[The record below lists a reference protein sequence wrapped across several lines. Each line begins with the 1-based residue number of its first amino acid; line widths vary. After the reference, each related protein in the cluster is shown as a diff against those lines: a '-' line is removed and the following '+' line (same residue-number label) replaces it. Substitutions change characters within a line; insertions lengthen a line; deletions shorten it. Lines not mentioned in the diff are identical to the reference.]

1 MRGTHFN
8 RIFVVVLAATAAVA
22 ACGGDSSGT
31 SSDDAGADE
40 GGDPGS
46 DGSVSGLDGSTS
58 GGKDA
63 TVTDGSGASDG
74 SMSSKDGSS
83 VDGSSVDGSSVDASF
98 DAGFD
103 ANDGA
108 VQDGPDLP
116 PAPFPTTT
124 PLLFGYTL
132 QDAFPNVVQAPCG
145 LCGAIDMDWATG
157 TAAPFYLHRQGY
169 ILRLPAASDRELILD
184 FSSEVYAND
193 EAGALGMALHPK
205 FATTNPYAYIWY
217 NWTNNGGATTHQK
230 LSRFTY
236 NPGTKVFSAASE
248 LVLVDQTETTH
259 FHNGA
264 HIRFGPDG
272 FLYFGN
278 GDDQNT
284 AVTTQTLKGGLFSG
298 VFRIDV
304 DMQGGAISHAPPKQ
318 PLNAVT
324 QGYFIPNS
332 NPFVGQAGVAEEYYA
347 LGFRNPYSFNFDK
360 LNGNLWLGDVGDTWR
375 EEVDQVLP
383 GGNYGWPIF
392 EGDKRRSA
400 GNTVIGVPYL
410 PLFAYTH
417 ASIGDL
423 TATMAGYPYRGAA
436 LPELAGKFIFS
447 DWPTGRI
454 WALDTATGVRTS
466 LLETNWTNAPLGFGQ
481 DLNGEL
487 YIISFKRILKLVRAP
502 APHTVPAKL
511 SDTNFFRNL
520 QTLKTSSY
528 LIPYSIMSPL
538 WSDAAAKQR
547 WTIIPAG
554 QTATMN
560 ADGTV
565 TLPVGSMMVKQF
577 DLPAIAQPIN
587 RTKRLETRVMVVG
600 TDTTYGV
607 SYRWRADGSDADL
620 MYDAIDEHINDVN
633 GAEARDWHFPS
644 QGECWSCHRPENR
657 ILGFKGEQMNFTLG
671 GGMNQ
676 LSYLATQNV
685 FDGVS
690 IANSPAPLVS
700 PADGAQ
706 TIDAR
711 AQAWLAA
718 NCSSCHNGFA
728 SFLGSGTTWNA
739 KPGVPIGSRGL
750 VNVQTA
756 NFPMAQAFGLPN
768 APLIAPGNP
777 AGSLLMQRIN
787 SVDVDLRMPPLSRT
801 RVDPTGS
808 AVINAWITAGPP

>member
-8 RIFVVVLAATAAVA
+8 RIFVVMLAATAAVA
-22 ACGGDSSGT
+22 ACGGDSSGEGGENQ
-31 SSDDAGADE
+31 DDGGADD
-40 GGDPGS
+40 GGGPGS
-46 DGSVSGLDGSTS
+46 DGSVGGKDGSS

-63 TVTDGSGASDG
+63 TVTDGSNGTDG
-74 SMSSKDGSS
+74 SMAGKDGSF
-83 VDGSSVDGSSVDASF
+83 DGSSF
-98 DAGFD
+98 DSGVD

-116 PAPFPTTT
+116 PAPFPSTT

-132 QDAFPNVVQAPCG
+132 QDAFPNVVPAPCG
-145 LCGAIDMDWATG
+145 LCGAIDMDWNTG

-184 FSSEVYAND
+184 FSNRVYAND

-205 FATTNPYAYIWY
+205 FADPVTPKPYAYVWY
-217 NWTNNGGATTHQK
+217 NWTNNGGGTTHQK

-236 NPGTKVFSAASE
+236 NVNTKVFDSASE
-248 LVLVDQTETTH
+248 LVLVDQTESTH

-272 FLYFGN
+272 YLYFGN

-284 AVTTQTLKGGLFSG
+284 GVTAQTLNGGLFSG

-304 DMQGGAISHAPPKQ
+304 DMLGGAISHAPPKQ
-318 PLNAVT
+318 PQNAVT
-324 QGYFIPNS
+324 QGYFIPND
-332 NPFVGQAGVAEEYYA
+332 NPWVGVANAAEEYYA

-360 LNGNLWLGDVGDTWR
+360 LNGNLWLNDVGDTWR
-375 EEVDQVLP
+375 EEVDQVFP
-383 GGNYGWPIF
+383 KGNYGWPIF

-400 GNTVIGVPYL
+400 GNTTIGNPYL
-410 PLFAYTH
+410 PVFAYTH

-466 LLETNWTNAPLGFGQ
+466 LMETNWQNAPLGFGQ
-481 DLNGEL
+481 DMSGEL
-487 YIISFKRILKLVRAP
+487 YVISFKRILKLVRAP
-502 APHTVPAKL
+502 AHTVPAKL

-520 QTLKTSSY
+520 QTLKTSSS
-528 LIPYSIMSPL
+528 LVPYSIMSPL
-538 WSDAAAKQR
+538 WSDGAAKQR
-547 WTIIPAG
+547 WAYIPPG

-560 ADGTV
+560 ANGTA
-565 TLPVGSMMVKQF
+565 TLPVGSMLVKQF
-577 DLPAIAQPIN
+577 DLPAVAQPIN

-657 ILGFKGEQMNFTLG
+657 ILGFKGEQMNFPLA

-676 LSYLATQNV
+676 LTYLASQNV
-685 FDGVS
+685 FDGAS

-700 PADGAQ
+700 PADAMQ

-750 VNVQTA
+750 VNVATS
-756 NFPMAQAFGLPN
+756 NFPMAAAFGLPN

-787 SVDVDLRMPPLSRT
+787 STDVDLRMPPLSRT
-801 RVDPTGS
+801 RVDPVGS

>member
-1 MRGTHFN
+1 MRGKHFN
-8 RIFVVVLAATAAVA
+8 RLFIVVLAATAAVA
-22 ACGGDSSGT
+22 ACGGDSSSNNADDGGT
-31 SSDDAGADE
+31 QDGAG
-40 GGDPGS
+40 PS
-46 DGSVSGLDGSTS
+46 VDGSVSGKDGSTS

-63 TVTDGSGASDG
+63 AVTDGSSARDG
-74 SMSSKDGSS
+74 SMVGKDGSA
-83 VDGSSVDGSSVDASF
+83 VDASF
-98 DAGFD
+98 DSGVD
-103 ANDGA
+103 ANDSA

-116 PAPFPTTT
+116 PAPFPSTT

-132 QDAFPNVVQAPCG
+132 VDAFPSVNPVPCG

-169 ILRLPAASDRELILD
+169 ILRLPAASDRELLLD

-205 FATTNPYAYIWY
+205 FAAGQPYVYVWY

-230 LSRFTY
+230 LARFTY
-236 NPGTKVFSAASE
+236 NTATKVFDPASE
-248 LVLVDQTETTH
+248 LDLVDQTETTH

-264 HIRFGPDG
+264 KLRFGPDG

-284 AVTTQTLKGGLFSG
+284 AVTAQTLTGGLFSG

-304 DMQGGAISHAPPKQ
+304 DQDPAKGHAPPKQ

-324 QGYFIPNS
+324 QGYFIPNG
-332 NPFVGQAGVAEEYYA
+332 NPFVGVANAAEEYYA
-347 LGFRNPYSFNFDK
+347 LGFRNPYSFNFDSA
-360 LNGNLWLGDVGDTWR
+360 NGNLWLNDVGDTWR
-375 EEVDQVLP
+375 ESVDQVLL
-383 GGNYGWPIF
+383 GGNYRWPIF
-392 EGDKRRSA
+392 EGDLRRSA
-400 GNTVIGVPYL
+400 GNTTIGTAYVPK
-410 PLFAYTH
+410 FAYNH

-423 TATMAGYPYRGAA
+423 TATMAGYVYHGAA
-436 LPELAGKFIFS
+436 LPELAGKYIFS
-447 DWPTGRI
+447 DWPTGRV

-466 LLETNWTNAPLGFGQ
+466 LLETNWLNAPLGFGQ

-487 YIISFKRILKLVRAP
+487 YLISFKRILKLVRAP

-520 QTLKTSSY
+520 QTLKTSSS

-547 WTIIPAG
+547 WAYVPAG

-565 TLPVGSMMVKQF
+565 TLPAGSMMVKQF
-577 DLPAIAQPIN
+577 DLPAVAQPVN

-620 MYDAIDEHINDVN
+620 VYDAIDEHINDAN
-633 GAEARDWHFPS
+633 AAEARDWHFPS

-657 ILGFKGEQMNFTLG
+657 ILGFKGEQMNFNLA

-676 LSYLATQNV
+676 LSWLASQNV
-685 FDGVS
+685 FDGAS
-690 IANSPAPLVS
+690 IASSPAPLVS
-700 PADGAQ
+700 PADPMA

-711 AQAWLAA
+711 ASAWLAA
-718 NCSSCHNGFA
+718 NCSSCHNGVA
-728 SFLGSGTTWNA
+728 SFLGGGNTWNA
-739 KPGVPIGSRGL
+739 RPGVPTASRSL
-750 VNVQTA
+750 VNA
-756 NFPMAQAFGLPN
+756 PNHNFPMASAFGLPN
-768 APLIAPGNP
+768 APLVAPGNP

-787 SVDVDLRMPPLSRT
+787 STNVDLRMPPLQRT
-801 RVDPTGS
+801 RVDPVGS
-808 AVINAWITAGPP
+808 AVINAWITAGP